1 MPDPARP
8 EQKGHRWFATFYDL
22 QMRATERKLG
32 PRRGRLLAGL
42 RGDVLEIGAG
52 TGSNFAHYPPEAH
65 VIALEPDPFMA
76 ARARRKLA
84 AGAHPNIEVREEPAE
99 LLPFADA
106 SFDAVVATLVLCT
119 VGDVTRSLAEIR
131 RVLRPG
137 GELRFFEHVR
147 ADGMLGRVQ
156 DLMQPAWGWCSAGC
170 HANRRTE
177 DALRAAGFEVAPVER
192 LKLAPWLPAIF
203 GVARAPGAPARP

>member
-1 MPDPARP
+1 MSDDTTEP
-8 EQKGHRWFATFYDL
+8 KGHRWFAAFYDL
-22 QMRATERKLG
+22 QMRATERALG

-42 RGDVLEIGAG
+42 HGDVLEIGAG
-52 TGSNFAHYPPEAH
+52 TGSNFPHYPPEAH
-65 VIALEPDPFMA
+65 VVALEPDPFMA

-84 AGAHPNIEVREEPAE
+84 GAALTNIEIREAPAE
-99 LLPFADA
+99 RLPFPDV
-106 SFDAVVATLVLCT
+106 SFDAVVSTLVLCT
-119 VGDVTRSLAEIR
+119 VSDVPQSLAEIR

-147 ADGMLGRVQ
+147 ADGLLGRAQ
-156 DLMQPAWGWCSAGC
+156 DLMQPVWGWCSAGC

-177 DALRAAGFEVAPVER
+177 AALRSAGFDVAPPER

-203 GVARAPGAPARP
+203 GVARAPGAAAQP